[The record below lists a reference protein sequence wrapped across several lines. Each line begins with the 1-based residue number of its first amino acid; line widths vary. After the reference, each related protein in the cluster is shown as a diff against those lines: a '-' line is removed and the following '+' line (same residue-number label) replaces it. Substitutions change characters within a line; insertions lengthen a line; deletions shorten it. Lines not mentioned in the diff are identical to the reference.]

1 MQISEM
7 EYGKIQE
14 LCQKHKAL
22 KLYAFGS
29 VLTDGFNDQSDVD
42 LIVDFD
48 KKEINDYFIN
58 FFDFKYSLEDV
69 FGKKVDLLKDRP
81 IKNSYLKKS
90 IEKTKT
96 LIYG

>member
-14 LCQKHKAL
+14 LCRKHKVQ
-22 KLYAFGS
+22 KLFAFGS
-29 VLTDGFNDQSDVD
+29 VITDGFNNQSDVD

-69 FGKKVDLLKDRP
+69 FGRKIDLLENQP
-81 IKNSYLKKS
+81 IKNSYLRKS
-90 IEKTKT
+90 IENTKT